1 MPHPIVNDPMLS
13 QQWHLRNSGSGLFDL
28 NIVGANGIESL
39 WDDYTGAD
47 INVFVIDNGFDYTHE
62 DLAANYATLLD
73 YNFTD
78 DDDNPFGI
86 ASNSHGTAVMGII
99 GAVGN
104 NDIGT
109 TGIAYEATLVGY
121 RIENFIGDAWLQNVR
136 DSIASAATGGADVVN
151 ISQGIANDT
160 SSEFGIGY
168 DATRFTEIDASISL
182 AVSTGR
188 GGLGT
193 TIVKS
198 AGNSRGAHYDV
209 NSDPWTNNTQQV
221 VVAAVDQDGFISSY
235 SSYGAANLISG
246 FGSSGE
252 VVTTD
257 RTDNEG
263 YTTTNYMSTFNG
275 TSAAAPMV
283 AGVVTLMY
291 DAEEGLGWRDVQ
303 TILAYTGRHVGSVVD
318 NATFAGSERTP
329 WHFNAAENW
338 NGGGLHYSNDYGYG
352 LVDAHAAVRL
362 AESWLTMGAAQTSL
376 NARGSLASVAVAA
389 TIPDENATGTSFE
402 LQGGEAILVE
412 RVAVTLTFS
421 TTFLGDM
428 VIYLTS
434 PEGEEHLLIANQ
446 AGGAVFDGAYTFES
460 QAFRGERSDGTW
472 TVRIA
477 DVGPGDILT
486 VSDIVLT
493 TTGSEI
499 SADDRYIFTDAFSDY
514 AGISNH
520 RVAFDD
526 TNGGADWIN
535 AAAVT
540 TGVTLNFA
548 TGTGVIDG
556 VAITVSDVENAY
568 TGDGNDHVELGDTAT
583 TAHQIHLGRGND
595 SVEVTAETI
604 DGLWNTYDGGQGN
617 DTFYFHVV
625 SQSSGHVI
633 NLEDGVITH
642 DGVAQ
647 ASVARFENVN
657 VSGAAGSIGTS
668 AQNVFYAQGNFGNT
682 IDGRGGNDFIN
693 AGGGNDY
700 LIGGLG
706 ADYLN
711 GGNGFDRAEYLDA
724 TTGIRADLQYSS
736 ANTGEAAGD
745 TYISVE
751 GLGGSIHNDIL
762 LGDAGG
768 NSLLGR
774 AGNDGLYGRG
784 GTDTLYGQAGNDHL
798 EGGEG
803 NDALYGGAGTDVAQY
818 TYATSAVWAFLE
830 TGGTLG
836 DAAGDTYFSI
846 ENLSGSNF
854 DDRLIGDTGANTL
867 VGRFGNDVIF
877 GRDGDDALVGNQGD
891 DRLEGGNGADVLY
904 GGTGMDQAQYYYA
917 TSGVRADL
925 VLTGTNTGAAA
936 GDTYHSIENMVGS
949 GFNDVLAG
957 DGTTNTLWGVNGND
971 SLLGRGGNDTLIG
984 GNGNDYLDGGTG
996 SDRLYGGLGIDRAN
1010 YINAASGLRVDLQ
1023 ITWSNTGEAA
1033 GDTYFSIENIGGS
1046 NHNDL
1051 LIGDAGANL
1060 LLGRNGSDTLYGRE
1074 GVDRLYGQYGQD
1086 RLAGGTGND
1095 FLNGGVGAD
1104 TFVFGT
1110 GSGSDFV
1117 DDFVV
1122 NVDRIEICSG
1132 ANNYSDLTFTTAGA
1146 DTIISFSNVAIRLDD
1161 VLPGQLDEGDFAFV

>member
-1 MPHPIVNDPMLS
+1 M
-13 QQWHLRNSGSGLFDL
+13 
-28 NIVGANGIESL
+28 
-39 WDDYTGAD
+39 
-47 INVFVIDNGFDYTHE
+47 
-62 DLAANYATLLD
+62 
-73 YNFTD
+73 
-78 DDDNPFGI
+78 
-86 ASNSHGTAVMGII
+86 
-99 GAVGN
+99 
-104 NDIGT
+104 
-109 TGIAYEATLVGY
+109 
-121 RIENFIGDAWLQNVR
+121 
-136 DSIASAATGGADVVN
+136 
-151 ISQGIANDT
+151 
-160 SSEFGIGY
+160 
-168 DATRFTEIDASISL
+168 
-182 AVSTGR
+182 
-188 GGLGT
+188 
-193 TIVKS
+193 VKS

-221 VVAAVDQDGFISSY
+221 VVAAVEQDGFISSY

-303 TILAYTGRHVGSVVD
+303 TIFAYTGRHVGSVVD

-338 NGGGLHYSNDYGYG
+338 NGGGLHFSNDYGYG

-362 AESWLTMGAAQTSL
+362 AESWLTMGAVQTSL

-389 TIPDENATGTSFE
+389 TIPDANATGTSFE

-499 SADDRYIFTDAFSDY
+499 SADDRYIFTDEFSDY
-514 AGISNH
+514 AGTSNH

-540 TGVTLNFA
+540 SGVTLNFA

-556 VAITVSDVENAY
+556 VAITVSGVENAY
-568 TGDGNDHVELGDTAT
+568 TGDGNDHVVLGDTAT

-633 NLEDGVITH
+633 NLEDGVITY

-647 ASVARFENVN
+647 ASVARFEAVN

-693 AGGGNDY
+693 AGGGND
-700 LIGGLG
+700 
-706 ADYLN
+706 
-711 GGNGFDRAEYLDA
+711 
-724 TTGIRADLQYSS
+724 
-736 ANTGEAAGD
+736 
-745 TYISVE
+745 
-751 GLGGSIHNDIL
+751 
-762 LGDAGG
+762 
-768 NSLLGR
+768 
-774 AGNDGLYGRG
+774 
-784 GTDTLYGQAGNDHL
+784 
-798 EGGEG
+798 
-803 NDALYGGAGTDVAQY
+803 
-818 TYATSAVWAFLE
+818 
-830 TGGTLG
+830 
-836 DAAGDTYFSI
+836 
-846 ENLSGSNF
+846 
-854 DDRLIGDTGANTL
+854 
-867 VGRFGNDVIF
+867 
-877 GRDGDDALVGNQGD
+877 
-891 DRLEGGNGADVLY
+891 
-904 GGTGMDQAQYYYA
+904 
-917 TSGVRADL
+917 
-925 VLTGTNTGAAA
+925 
-936 GDTYHSIENMVGS
+936 
-949 GFNDVLAG
+949 
-957 DGTTNTLWGVNGND
+957 
-971 SLLGRGGNDTLIG
+971 TLIG

-996 SDRLYGGLGIDRAN
+996 ADRLYGGLGIDRAN

-1060 LLGRNGSDTLYGRE
+1060 LLGRNGNDTLYGRE

-1161 VLPGQLDEGDFAFV
+1161 VLPGQLDAGDFAFV